1 MWSRVPITAAADKR
15 ENTER
20 ENSLQHND
28 LQYSSNRALTFVKDS
43 PDTFLLRQEPAVQT
57 RDLLQVSTRANE
69 KKPEYKNAVERVHC
83 ERRAHH

>member
-15 ENTER
+15 ENTESVKTHCSIMIFNTER
-20 ENSLQHND
+20 
-28 LQYSSNRALTFVKDS
+28 YYNRALTFVKDS

-83 ERRAHH
+83 E